1 MTTNVDHWG
10 FWNGGYEKIDN
21 ANTFFYDGNFEQ
33 RKAVNTGVSSCTM
46 LNTITYPTKGEEK
59 IDYEYNR
66 YRHYLTKRTDSF
78 AWDTNMATYDAPLGG
93 VRVKHL
99 TLHDPVTKKDRQ
111 RSFDRNGKWKN
122 P

>member
-1 MTTNVDHWG
+1 
-10 FWNGGYEKIDN
+10 
-21 ANTFFYDGNFEQ
+21 
-33 RKAVNTGVSSCTM
+33 M

-99 TLHDPVTKKDRQ
+99 TLHDPVTKKTGNVRSTTLTLRQ
-111 RSFDRNGKWKN
+111 EWKVEEPMN
-122 P
+122 CHAIVCL